1 MLFNNRKPE
10 EPVAKGG
17 TTLVKDP
24 FAAITP
30 SPAPSVLQTRP
41 SMGTPSRCV
50 IDAGLVFTG
59 NLESDRDVQ
68 LEGEFRGDITCP
80 QLIVSRDATLLGNVV
95 AEEVVV
101 RGKVK
106 GSIRAGQVMLQDT
119 ARVESE
125 IFHTSL
131 VVEQG
136 AQFDGESHR
145 TDRAVDDNPKLEEL
159 KAAAAE
165 MRATEPEQTITKSAA
180 A

>member
-24 FAAITP
+24 FATISP
-30 SPAPSVLQTRP
+30 SPSTLQARPAMGGAPA
-41 SMGTPSRCV
+41 RCV

-59 NLESDRDVQ
+59 NLESERDVQ

-80 QLIVSRDATLLGNVV
+80 QLIVSRDATLLGNVI
-95 AEEVVV
+95 AEEVVI

-106 GSIRAGQVMLQDT
+106 GSIRATQVMLQDT

-145 TDRAVDDNPKLEEL
+145 TDRAVDDNPKLDEL

-165 MRATEPEQTITKSAA
+165 MRATEPDHSVKKSAA

>member
-1 MLFNNRKPE
+1 MLFNNRKPD

-17 TTLVKDP
+17 TTLVRDP
-24 FAAITP
+24 LAAISASPP
-30 SPAPSVLQTRP
+30 SLQTRP
-41 SMGTPSRCV
+41 AIGGAPARCV

-59 NLESDRDVQ
+59 NLESERDVQ

-80 QLIVSRDATLLGNVV
+80 QLIVSRDATLLGNVI
-95 AEEVVV
+95 AEEVVI

-106 GSIRAGQVMLQDT
+106 GSIRAAQVMLQDT

-145 TDRAVDDNPKLEEL
+145 TDHIADANPKLDEL

-165 MRATEPEQTITKSAA
+165 MRATEPGQDVEQSAA

>member
-1 MLFNNRKPE
+1 MLFNNRKPD

-17 TTLVKDP
+17 TTLVRDP
-24 FAAITP
+24 LAAISASPP
-30 SPAPSVLQTRP
+30 SLQTRP
-41 SMGTPSRCV
+41 AIGGAPARCV

-59 NLESDRDVQ
+59 NLESERDVQ

-80 QLIVSRDATLLGNVV
+80 QLIVSRDATLLGNVI
-95 AEEVVV
+95 AEEVVI

-106 GSIRAGQVMLQDT
+106 GSIRAAQVMLQDT

-136 AQFDGESHR
+136 AHFDGESHR
-145 TDRAVDDNPKLEEL
+145 TDREVDDNPKLDEL

-165 MRATEPEQTITKSAA
+165 MRATEPDQSFKRSAA